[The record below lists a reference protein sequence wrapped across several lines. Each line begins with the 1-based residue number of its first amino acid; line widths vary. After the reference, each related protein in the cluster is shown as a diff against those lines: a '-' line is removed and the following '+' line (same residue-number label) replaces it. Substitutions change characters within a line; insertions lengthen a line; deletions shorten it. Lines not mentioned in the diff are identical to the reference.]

1 MFSRFRRRGLCRVL
15 LAVTPAISVAA
26 CEPEQPPA
34 EAVVAWSPPPDSLI
48 PHDSLG
54 TSIRRG
60 LAILEH
66 TPDSLP
72 TYATSSLNCTSC
84 HLEGGRRAGAAPLLG
99 VNGRFPGYLARA
111 GAVVPIEDR
120 INYCMTRSLAG
131 YRLPSDSRE
140 MQDIVAYLGY
150 LSKGLPFGASPEG
163 LGFPAIPALEGDSA
177 RGAGVYAARC
187 ATCHGPEGEGGAY
200 PRAPALWGPGSYS
213 IGASMAIVERAAAF
227 IRHNMP
233 LSAPGTLTDQEAW
246 DVAAYINGHARPDTP
261 GKEEDWPFGGAPKGV
276 PYATVGRVPERAS
289 AVLPRANAQ
298 DALVPVP
305 RSVRAPSPRL
315 H

>member
-1 MFSRFRRRGLCRVL
+1 MFSRSRRHQLWSVL
-15 LAVTPAISVAA
+15 IAISPAIGVAA
-26 CEPEQPPA
+26 CESKLPPA
-34 EAVVAWSPPPDSLI
+34 ASVVAWSPPPDSLI
-48 PHDSLG
+48 PHDSMG
-54 TSIRRG
+54 ASIRRG
-60 LAILEH
+60 LAILVN

-84 HLEGGRRAGAAPLLG
+84 HLDGGRRAGAAPLLG

-131 YRLPSDSRE
+131 YRLPTDSRE

-150 LSKGLPFGASPEG
+150 LSQGLPFGASPAG

-187 ATCHGPEGEGGAY
+187 VTCHGPEGEGGAY

-227 IRHNMP
+227 IRQNMP
-233 LSAPGTLTDQEAW
+233 LLAPGSLTDQEAW

-276 PYATVGRVPERAS
+276 RSITVPGESYFAATRGQPPSAIGRKAWS
-289 AVLPRANAQ
+289 AGIV
-298 DALVPVP
+298 ALT
-305 RSVRAPSPRL
+305 L
-315 H
+315 